1 MESGVPSSSDRGALP
16 PPTATPEAQTAPR
29 QAPRGVSFASSSAVS
44 GDVLSSSAASRMTAG
59 WRPATPG
66 TALRSTAA
74 APAAPV
80 AESAVKAQP
89 GLRGA
94 MWRHASDSDS
104 SSDWEDD
111 DRKGR
116 GKRPAT
122 SPERQLPTA
131 SPVTPAAQPQHEA
144 EAPSPEASGDSTFS
158 FTPLLP
164 ARRAYGP
171 TQGLPPRPRRGPT
184 VAQDREFRRRAAALN
199 IHVSPYFRSEK

>member
-1 MESGVPSSSDRGALP
+1 MESGAPSSTGRDALP
-16 PPTATPEAQTAPR
+16 PPTATSEAQTATR

-44 GDVLSSSAASRMTAG
+44 GDALSSSAASRMTAG

-89 GLRGA
+89 DSRGTL
-94 MWRHASDSDS
+94 WRDASDSDS

-111 DRKGR
+111 KRGR
-116 GKRPAT
+116 GKRPTAP
-122 SPERQLPTA
+122 PERQLPAA
-131 SPVTPAAQPQHEA
+131 SPVTPAAQLQHEA